1 VRSCSSRELSKTT
14 RWTSTSPR
22 TSSATTTRGA
32 SQRAAERPCHSATP
46 LPLRRAL
53 RRLGAFLAALGGAC
67 GIRRRCFSP
76 AFSTFSL
83 WSRRPPLSSLISSPE
98 HPPPPRPGLTART
111 PTSAAELHWPSAGR
125 GSEDHGALRHGHL
138 RRFSGLLSAFKRRLL
153 GGRSVWSPS
162 TPTERIESL
171 RSTLL
176 RFRVTLESKDVG
188 KVRFERTPQVDTS
201 RCLR

>member
-83 WSRRPPLSSLISSPE
+83 WSRLPPLSSLISSPNTL
-98 HPPPPRPGLTART
+98 HHHDLGSPPELPPAPRSFTGRL
-111 PTSAAELHWPSAGR
+111 LVAGR
-125 GSEDHGALRHGHL
+125 GP
-138 RRFSGLLSAFKRRLL
+138 RRRPPA
-153 GGRSVWSPS
+153 WPS
-162 TPTERIESL
+162 Q
-171 RSTLL
+171 TLL
-176 RFRVTLESKDVG
+176 EAPERLQAAPARWPVGVVPIHAHRVNRVT
-188 KVRFERTPQVDTS
+188 TPYPASLPRD
-201 RCLR
+201 LGE